1 MLKKRVDDQSAKQSN
16 KREGVQV
23 KKTNSYKAGIRLVT
37 MSLTFLLLTILTACT
52 LAGDQNNASSDKQ
65 SESEKKIN
73 KNKEL
78 TQLEREFDARLGVY
92 AIDTGSN
99 QTVEYRPDEHYA
111 YSSTFKVLAAAILL
125 KQNDIEQLKKTVTY
139 TKDDLVTYS
148 PVTEKHVGTGMT
160 LLEISEAAIRTSDNT
175 AGNLLLEAIGGP
187 DQFKQALRDI
197 GDDVT
202 MPERY
207 ETELNE
213 FTPGNKRD
221 TSTPRAMAT
230 NLKKVALGDFLPNDK
245 RELLIDW
252 MKGNQTGDSLI
263 RAGAPQ
269 GWRVDDKSGAGS
281 YGTRNDVAVVW
292 PPNRE
297 PIVIAVMSRY
307 DTKNAEYD
315 DALVARA
322 AEITLDALK

>member
-1 MLKKRVDDQSAKQSN
+1 M
-16 KREGVQV
+16 

-52 LAGDQNNASSDKQ
+52 HGGDQTNASSDKK
-65 SESEKKIN
+65 SETKKTINTEK
-73 KNKEL
+73 EF
-78 TQLEREFDARLGVY
+78 TQLEGEFDARLGVY

-111 YSSTFKVLAAAILL
+111 YSSTFKVLATAILL

-148 PVTEKHVGTGMT
+148 PVTEKQVDTGMT

-187 DQFKQALRDI
+187 DQFKKALRDI

-315 DALVARA
+315 NALVARA
-322 AEITLDALK
+322 AEITLNALK

>member
-1 MLKKRVDDQSAKQSN
+1 M
-16 KREGVQV
+16 
-23 KKTNSYKAGIRLVT
+23 KKTNSYKVGIRLVT
-37 MSLTFLLLTILTACT
+37 LSITLLLLTILTACT
-52 LAGDQNNASSDKQ
+52 IAGDQTNASSDQK
-65 SESEKKIN
+65 SETKKTIN
-73 KNKEL
+73 TDKEF
-78 TQLEREFDARLGVY
+78 TQLEREFDARIGVY
-92 AIDTGSN
+92 AMDTGTD
-99 QTVEYRPDEHYA
+99 QTVEYCPDEHYA

-125 KQNDIEQLKKTVTY
+125 KQNDIEKLKKIVTY

-148 PVTEKHVGTGMT
+148 PVTEKHVDTGMT
-160 LLEISEAAIRTSDNT
+160 MLEISEAAIRTSDNT

-187 DQFKQALRDI
+187 EQFKQALRDM

-221 TSTPRAMAT
+221 TSTPRVIAT
-230 NLKKVALGDFLPNDK
+230 NLEKVALGDFLPDDK

-281 YGTRNDVAVVW
+281 YGTRNDIAVVW

-297 PIVIAVMSRY
+297 PIVIAVMTRY

-315 DALVARA
+315 DSLVARA